1 MVTGAM
7 TRRGCGAKSLRRMGI
22 RDFID
27 LSENSWD
34 FNAPSGAPGFDS
46 LTTGDTRRP
55 LLEETESFDPQRL
68 AAEHM
73 IKSRHRKRRFSR
85 LRRLYANRWWPMR
98 SACAVYRSSR
108 FYRRAATGCISS
120 HRSRRWRACELPIH
134 PSKRHCCR
142 RRQIARRCRAATGCC
157 HTSDAPMARAILAI
171 SASLIS
177 NRPKRS

>member
-22 RDFID
+22 RDFIG

-134 PSKRHCCR
+134 PSKPHCCR

-157 HTSDAPMARAILAI
+157 HTSDAPMARAILAM